1 MRIELTPEQDAF
13 RQTAADFAARSVRAR
28 AGEIDAADRFPAA
41 LVEEAARLGLLGVT
55 IPPGDGGAGRDAV
68 SYAVALEAVATASA
82 TVAMILAVHNSL
94 VTEVVARFGSAAQRS
109 RWLQRLASGRS
120 VGAAAL
126 TEADAATPA
135 GARPDAAVKSA
146 AAPAS
151 RTTASRD
158 GDGYVLRGNATWIAN
173 AAAGEVFLLCAEL
186 DAGDGARRTSAFLAP
201 GDAPGLRR
209 AAARDALGI
218 RGLGCMDVVLEDVRL
233 GEDARLGAPGEGRKV
248 RDWALDGA
256 RVATGALAVGVGQAA
271 FAEALAYA
279 GRPRAGGASPGR
291 QQSVRSAISDTAT
304 DLDAARLLVLK
315 AAAARDRQERCTQE
329 AAMAKLAAAEAA
341 QRAAER
347 TMQLL
352 AVGAYERGST
362 AERLLRDARAAEICH
377 GTSALQRL
385 TIAADFLG
393 EAPGVAPQARA

>member
-126 TEADAATPA
+126 TEADAATAA

-279 GRPRAGGASPGR
+279 GRPRAGGGSPGR

-393 EAPGVAPQARA
+393 EAPGVTPQARA